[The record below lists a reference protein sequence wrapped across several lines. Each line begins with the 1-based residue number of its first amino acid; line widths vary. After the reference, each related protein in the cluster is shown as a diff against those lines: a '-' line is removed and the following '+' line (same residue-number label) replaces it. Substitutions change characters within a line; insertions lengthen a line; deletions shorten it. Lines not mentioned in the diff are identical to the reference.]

1 MMVLN
6 TNSSPLEESD
16 ADRRRSILDDNAIS
30 VDLVSALAGDRLLT
44 EAEKIRLDD
53 LKKSR
58 GLRFFSDLLYSITH
72 QFFPP
77 EVAQGLWT
85 EVLRHKIKLST
96 VLGRN
101 VRTVVAAL
109 DYLSN
114 ITGDMHSP
122 TLVGE
127 AVIEEIVGLS
137 LRDGLT
143 GLFNHTYFFQQI
155 DLEVRRSVRYGVV
168 VSLILIDIDDFKTV
182 NDTYGHQEGDRV
194 LATMGRTLMSVARDS
209 DICCRYGG
217 EEFSVIL
224 PLTNVHKAGE
234 IAERIKAEMAEHLPD
249 GRIVTVSIGVASCGK
264 TSRSYQDLVERADT
278 AHYHVKRSGKN
289 RVETADD
296 TWKKRQ
302 SLQKK
307 KRKKKRS

>member
-16 ADRRRSILDDNAIS
+16 ADRRRNILDDSAIS
-30 VDLVSALAGDRLLT
+30 VDLASALAGDRLLS
-44 EAEKIRLDD
+44 EAEKKRLDD

-77 EVAQGLWT
+77 EVAKDLWT
-85 EVLRHKIKLST
+85 EVLRHKIELST
-96 VLGRN
+96 ALGRN

-122 TLVGE
+122 TLVRE

-143 GLFNHTYFFQQI
+143 SLFNHTYFFQQI
-155 DLEVRRSVRYGVV
+155 DLEVRCSVRYGVI
-168 VSLILIDIDDFKTV
+168 VSLMLIDIDDFK
-182 NDTYGHQEGDRV
+182 R
-194 LATMGRTLMSVARDS
+194 
-209 DICCRYGG
+209 
-217 EEFSVIL
+217 
-224 PLTNVHKAGE
+224 
-234 IAERIKAEMAEHLPD
+234 
-249 GRIVTVSIGVASCGK
+249 
-264 TSRSYQDLVERADT
+264 
-278 AHYHVKRSGKN
+278 KRS
-289 RVETADD
+289 
-296 TWKKRQ
+296 
-302 SLQKK
+302 L
-307 KRKKKRS
+307 